1 MNHEAITPFYLHP
14 TGPTIVNGVRT
25 VADEVLREFFV
36 HGVSIIEMVKEKNR
50 KRDSWSAAYNFFNRS
65 QSSPHRLGLRAEL
78 ALQPAHPYADSDDAV
93 RTCGT
98 TPYMVTKYSPDGART
113 RGTINNCAQGHT
125 PWGTY
130 LTCEE
135 NWAGY
140 FRRIAAT
147 DDPNRTAKE
156 KASFARYGVVG
167 TGREL
172 WATVTPD
179 TADNICTAA
188 GMR

>member
-1 MNHEAITPFYLHP
+1 
-14 TGPTIVNGVRT
+14 V
-25 VADEVLREFFV
+25 
-36 HGVSIIEMVKEKNR
+36 VKERDR
-50 KRDSWSAAYNFFNRS
+50 KRGSCSAAYNFFNHHNRRRTDWDYE
-65 QSSPHRLGLRAEL
+65 QSSRFNRRVHTLTAMMLSG
-78 ALQPAHPYADSDDAV
+78 PAG
-93 RTCGT
+93 R
-98 TPYMVTKYSPDGART
+98 TPYMVTKYSPDGAET

-125 PWGTY
+125 PRGTY

-156 KASFARYGVVG
+156 LASFARYGVVG

-179 TADNICTAA
+179 TPDNLYGRWNA
-188 GMR
+188 MKRL